1 MHSFI
6 HFPPS
11 TDAEAH
17 EDAVPPKPVNSST
30 LSAYSDA
37 CWGSQIGS
45 AVADGTLLLL
55 FKFHSMNGSI
65 IFCNGGP
72 VGWIGECQE
81 RTSLRSCE
89 MESRATNA
97 TSKKVVN
104 FCNLCLSISNSGNI
118 LSDISQPTLLYN
130 DNDACIRWSYNMT
143 SKAARHIELQENLV
157 WEWVQNKTINIQH
170 VSGKIN
176 PADIFTKEMRDGAH
190 FRHLQDSFMSR
201 LSDFIND
208 SLLAIHHTNQ
218 HSPKQVVPSAA
229 KAMLTVH
236 PSSYFS
242 DLASSSF
249 CRTFTAISHL
259 CSAGCQLL
267 RNFHGYVPPHFLQ

>member
-1 MHSFI
+1 
-6 HFPPS
+6 
-11 TDAEAH
+11 
-17 EDAVPPKPVNSST
+17 
-30 LSAYSDA
+30 
-37 CWGSQIGS
+37 
-45 AVADGTLLLL
+45 
-55 FKFHSMNGSI
+55 
-65 IFCNGGP
+65 
-72 VGWIGECQE
+72 
-81 RTSLRSCE
+81 
-89 MESRATNA
+89 
-97 TSKKVVN
+97 
-104 FCNLCLSISNSGNI
+104 
-118 LSDISQPTLLYN
+118 
-130 DNDACIRWSYNMT
+130 
-143 SKAARHIELQENLV
+143 
-157 WEWVQNKTINIQH
+157 VQNKTINIQH

-267 RNFHGYVPPHFLQ
+267 RNFHGYVPPHFL